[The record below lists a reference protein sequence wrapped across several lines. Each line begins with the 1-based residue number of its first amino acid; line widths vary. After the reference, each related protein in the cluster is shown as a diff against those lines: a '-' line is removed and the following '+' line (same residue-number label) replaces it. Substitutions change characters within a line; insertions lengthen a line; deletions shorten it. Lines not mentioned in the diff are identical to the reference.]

1 MKEKISSYG
10 IITLGTFLMA
20 IGTNMIYQ
28 PMSMVTGGFSGIGI
42 ILNHLFR
49 VPLWVV
55 TTTLNIPLFILAGK
69 KYGRFFIQRS
79 LYATI
84 CFSIALAVIPSYPV
98 QKEDFLMAAIF
109 GGVFHGGGL
118 GCVIRQG
125 CTTGGSDLLST
136 LIQPIIPNLTP
147 ANIMGLL
154 DGAIVVT
161 GMLVFG
167 IRTGLYAIVAV
178 FITSKVVDRLVEGMK
193 FAKLLYIISDSPEK
207 ITNTIM
213 EEMQRGVT
221 ALQGQGAYSGKDRKI
236 LLCAVSKKEIV
247 TIIRMVKRLD
257 EKAFVIISDVREIRG
272 EGFN

>member
-10 IITLGTFLMA
+10 KITLGTFLMA
-20 IGTNMIYQ
+20 TGTNMIYQ

-42 ILNHLFR
+42 ILNHVLHL
-49 VPLWVV
+49 PIWVV
-55 TTTLNIPLFILAGK
+55 TTTLNIPLFILAGRK
-69 KYGRFFIQRS
+69 FGRFFIQRS

-84 CFSIALAVIPSYPV
+84 CFSVALAIIPSYPV
-98 QKEDFLMAAIF
+98 KNEDFLMAAIF

-118 GCVIRQG
+118 GIVVRQG
-125 CTTGGSDLLST
+125 GTTGGSDLLSS
-136 LIQPIIPNLTP
+136 LIQPFLPNLTS

-154 DGAIVVT
+154 DGAIVIT
-161 GMLVFG
+161 GMLLFG

-193 FAKLLYIISDSPEK
+193 FAKLLYIISDSSEIISGK
-207 ITNTIM
+207 IL
-213 EEMQRGVT
+213 EEMNRGVT
-221 ALQGQGAYSGKDRKI
+221 SLQGQGVYSGKNRKI
-236 LLCAVSKKEIV
+236 LLCAVSKKEIIA
-247 TIIRMVKRLD
+247 IIRMVKRLD